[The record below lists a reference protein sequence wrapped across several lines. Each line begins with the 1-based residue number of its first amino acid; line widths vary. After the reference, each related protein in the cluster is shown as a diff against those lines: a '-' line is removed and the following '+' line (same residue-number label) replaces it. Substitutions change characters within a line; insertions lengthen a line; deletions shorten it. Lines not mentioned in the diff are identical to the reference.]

1 MPVGTDM
8 DDGKLTQLLRHD
20 SADLT
25 AATPFCPEDALIAA
39 YFEGALEQPQ
49 RGRLRNH
56 LVECRFCRARLGN
69 LARSTSARD
78 NPQVPAQLLAQAK
91 QIGRQVTPSKRNW
104 QAPAW
109 AAAAVLV
116 LSLSLVFS
124 GQWRNAPGNA
134 TTQPVISASEEG
146 SRELRSLGRIP
157 SEIRM
162 IEPTPGTTLMPGTAV
177 RWVGVPGIDHYD
189 LFILSANGD
198 VVWAERL
205 NAAYWSPRGAQG
217 LVSGDRYY
225 LRVEATLRDGTTVS
239 SRHMGFRFAER

>member
-1 MPVGTDM
+1 MSVGTDM
-8 DDGKLTQLLRHD
+8 EDGKLTQLLRHD

-39 YFEGALEQPQ
+39 YFEGALEEPQ

-69 LARSTSARD
+69 LARSTSVRD
-78 NPQVPAQLLAQAK
+78 DPPVPAQVLARAK
-91 QIGRQVTPSKRNW
+91 QMGRQAAPRQRNW
-104 QAPAW
+104 RAPAW

-124 GQWRNAPGNA
+124 GQWRNAPVNA
-134 TTQPVISASEEG
+134 TTQPVISASGEET
-146 SRELRSLGRIP
+146 RDLRSLGRIP

-162 IEPTPGTTLMPGTAV
+162 IEPMPGATLMPGTVV
-177 RWVGVPGIDHYD
+177 RWVGVPGIDRYD

-239 SRHMGFRFAER
+239 SRHMDFRFAER